1 MSFFSGFINSTQD
14 SKLRYI
20 PPGLSE
26 AFGTTINI
34 ITSILT
40 LFSLAREYDKLHV
53 NYPNY
58 NIDKILI
65 SFIIL
70 AILLITLY
78 YIIREPIID
87 KNKQDSDININIVY
101 FSLSI
106 ILLLVYLVYVY
117 KIKKPI

>member
-1 MSFFSGFINSTQD
+1 MSFFSGFINSNQD

-20 PPGLSE
+20 PPGWGE
-26 AFGTTINI
+26 AVGTVLNI
-34 ITSILT
+34 LTSFFSIL
-40 LFSLAREYDKLHV
+40 SLAREYDKLHKIS
-53 NYPNY
+53 PNY

-70 AILLITLY
+70 AILIITLY

-87 KNKQDSDININIVY
+87 KNELNSDITINIVY

-106 ILLLVYLVYVY
+106 ILLLVYLVYVFA
-117 KIKKPI
+117 IKK